1 MVKAGDRFVENF
13 EISPELHAGFIALF
27 GDRHRLHT
35 DPDYARS
42 LGFESV
48 VVHGNILCG
57 FLSYFVGECFPEPDV
72 MILSQNVK
80 FSQAVY
86 LNDRLRLDVE
96 VLDVH
101 DSVNVVEIECRFRN
115 AAGKSVASAKMNI
128 GTIGDRRNPATP
140 TS

>member
-13 EISPELHAGFIALF
+13 EISPELHSGFIALF
-27 GDRHRLHT
+27 GDRHPLHT

-48 VVHGNILCG
+48 VAHGNILCG

-80 FSQAVY
+80 FPHPVY
-86 LNDRLRLDVE
+86 LNDHLRLDVE
-96 VLDVH
+96 VIDVH
-101 DSVNVVEIECRFRN
+101 DSVNVVEIECKFRN
-115 AAGKSVASAKMNI
+115 ASGKLVASARMNI
-128 GTIGDRRNPATP
+128 GTIGDRRSRAT
-140 TS
+140 

>member
-13 EISPELHAGFIALF
+13 EVSQELHNGFIALF
-27 GDRHRLHT
+27 ADRHPLHT
-35 DPDYARS
+35 DLAYARS

-80 FSQAVY
+80 FPHPVY

-101 DSVNVVEIECRFRN
+101 DSVNVVEIECKFRN
-115 AAGKSVASAKMNI
+115 VAGKLVASARMNI
-128 GTIGDRRNPATP
+128 GTIGDRRSSAT
-140 TS
+140 

>member
-13 EISPELHAGFIALF
+13 EISQELHRGFIALF
-27 GDRHRLHT
+27 GDRHPLHT
-35 DPDYARS
+35 DQAYARS

-57 FLSYFVGECFPEPDV
+57 FLSYFVGERFPEPDV

-80 FSQAVY
+80 FPHPVY

-101 DSVNVVEIECRFRN
+101 DSVNVVEIECKFRN
-115 AAGKSVASAKMNI
+115 AAGKLGAAARMNI
-128 GTIGDRRNPATP
+128 GTIGDRRSPGT
-140 TS
+140 

>member
-1 MVKAGDRFVENF
+1 MVGAGDRFVESF
-13 EISPELHAGFIALF
+13 EITPELHSGFIALF
-27 GDRHRLHT
+27 GDRHPLHT
-35 DPDYARS
+35 DLDYAKS
-42 LGFESV
+42 FGFRSV

-80 FSQAVY
+80 FPQPVY

-101 DSVNVVEIECRFRN
+101 DSVNVVELECKFSN
-115 AAGKSVASAKMNI
+115 DAGKLVASARMNL
-128 GTIGDRRNPATP
+128 GLIGDRRSPAT
-140 TS
+140 